1 MLSGDDPVNSVEEF
15 CQGIAW
21 PDPEGHS
28 LDSWC
33 LCLLLSSCLFAKSA
47 GQRE

>member
-15 CQGIAW
+15 CQA
-21 PDPEGHS
+21 
-28 LDSWC
+28 
-33 LCLLLSSCLFAKSA
+33 LLGLILKDTHLILGAFLYFSVVVFAKSA